1 MVRASVIICTHN
13 PRPHYLDRVLTG
25 LRNQDVSH
33 EQWELLVVDNASEP
47 SVQSRWDISWHPN
60 SRHVREDELGLAAA
74 RRRGIGEAI
83 SDLFVFVDDDNVLA
97 NDYLS
102 QVLRISQEWSVLGTW
117 GSGTIVPEF
126 EEEPADYLRPYLDG
140 CLALR
145 TVRQASWSN
154 VMSCIA
160 ATPAGAGMC
169 VRARVAKEYRNL
181 VEKDTINLS
190 GRKGTSLLG
199 HEDYEI
205 AYTGC
210 FLGFG
215 MGVFPDLK
223 ITHLIPK
230 ERISEEYLLRL
241 AEANKISGG
250 ILDYKWLGESP
261 PDPLSVRGILGMIK
275 NVVLTGGFHRKHHL
289 ALMRGRIKAKRRL
302 AKYNH

>member
-1 MVRASVIICTHN
+1 
-13 PRPHYLDRVLTG
+13 VLTG

-102 QVLRISQEWSVLGTW
+102 QVLRISQEWPVLGTW

-126 EEEPADYLRPYLDG
+126 EKEPADYLRPYLVG
-140 CLALR
+140 YLALR
-145 TVRQASWSN
+145 TVPQASWSN
-154 VMSCIA
+154 VMSCNA

-169 VRARVAKEYRNL
+169 VRAHVAKEYRNL

-190 GRKGTSLLG
+190 GRKGTSLVG

-205 AYTGC
+205 SYTGC
-210 FLGFG
+210 RLGFG
-215 MGVFPDLK
+215 MGVFPDLR

-241 AEANKISGG
+241 AEANQISGG
-250 ILDYKWLGESP
+250 ILDYKWLGKAP
-261 PDPLSVRGILGMIK
+261 RDPLSVKGMLSMVK

-289 ALMRGRIKAKRRL
+289 AQMRGQIKAKRRL
-302 AKYNH
+302 ANYHR

>member
-13 PRPHYLDRVLTG
+13 PRRHYLDRVLTG

-102 QVLRISQEWSVLGTW
+102 QVLRISQEWPVLGTW

-140 CLALR
+140 YLALR

-154 VMSCIA
+154 VMSCNA

-169 VRARVAKEYRNL
+169 VRAHVAKEYRNL

-190 GRKGTSLLG
+190 GRKGTSLVG

-241 AEANKISGG
+241 AEANQISGG
-250 ILDYKWLGESP
+250 TPGLQMAWRVS
-261 PDPLSVRGILGMIK
+261 
-275 NVVLTGGFHRKHHL
+275 
-289 ALMRGRIKAKRRL
+289 A
-302 AKYNH
+302 